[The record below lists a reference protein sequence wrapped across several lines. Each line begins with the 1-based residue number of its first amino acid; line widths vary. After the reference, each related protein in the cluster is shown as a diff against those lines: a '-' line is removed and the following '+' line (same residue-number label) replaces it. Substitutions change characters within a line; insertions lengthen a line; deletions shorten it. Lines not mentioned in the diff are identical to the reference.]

1 MVPMRLATLL
11 GLLALVPAGAY
22 FLSRGEV
29 VSLALSTVSVLVLL
43 GSVWLMV
50 GDAEGSAAH
59 AEP

>member
-1 MVPMRLATLL
+1 MVRMRLATLL

-22 FLSRGEV
+22 FLSRGEAIALV
-29 VSLALSTVSVLVLL
+29 LSTVSVLVLL

-50 GDAEGSAAH
+50 GDAEAPAAH